1 MSHQRWLPI
10 ASSANSSLAKAA
22 WNADVRCNTS
32 RVPQFKIFSCAARFS
47 LLNRSIRMDIA
58 GNITPSFNDLLQTYS
73 GWSSPYISSFE
84 LAAHGFAYSGY
95 GDRVQCVIGGCNL
108 HSWCE
113 GDKPAIEHRKH
124 FPNCPSLLDNFSICR
139 ICLNNERDTLTL
151 PCFHLVMCS
160 ICKVRVTS
168 CPICRSEITGS
179 IKVFMA

>member
-1 MSHQRWLPI
+1 
-10 ASSANSSLAKAA
+10 
-22 WNADVRCNTS
+22 
-32 RVPQFKIFSCAARFS
+32 
-47 LLNRSIRMDIA
+47 MDLA
-58 GNITPSFNDLLQTYS
+58 GNISPTFNDLLQTYS

-124 FPNCPSLLDNFSICR
+124 FPNCPSLLDNFSNCR

-160 ICKVRVTS
+160 ICKVRVTT
-168 CPICRSEITGS
+168 CPVCRSEITGS
-179 IKVFMA
+179 IKVFMS